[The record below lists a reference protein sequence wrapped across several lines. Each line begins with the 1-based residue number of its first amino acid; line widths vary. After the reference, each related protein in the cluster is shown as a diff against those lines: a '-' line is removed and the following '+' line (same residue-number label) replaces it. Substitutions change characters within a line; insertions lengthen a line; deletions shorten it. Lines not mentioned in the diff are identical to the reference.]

1 MSDYLRNLVNR
12 IHPSKDA
19 VRPRLAARFESA
31 PGIGDILYPGGEP
44 TAMNATSVDE
54 GDPQQGAP
62 TPGAPLIHTNLG
74 EASRRDPSGTPAS
87 GPQELPTA
95 GLVTQ
100 PAAPAP
106 SHRTRVRPTPPAVLP
121 QAAISNTEAHV
132 QRIRRTVFPQ
142 MPSLPV
148 SLATE
153 LASPAIAPAEESAL
167 PPPQAPMGTARPT
180 PVEPPQRQV
189 HLTQPVQAQPVR
201 QPGGHMIPMVTSPS
215 ADAPFQPLPITN
227 VSPSTS
233 PATPGEQP
241 VFPGAG
247 SVPSAMA
254 GTAKAQPSAPVTP
267 PGRAVTP
274 ITPRLPEPPP
284 PLETRLANRQSG
296 PPVIRVTIGRIEVR
310 ATSPQP
316 ERNRRQPAPAAH
328 PPLPQPALSLDAY
341 LKQRGGSR

>member
-1 MSDYLRNLVNR
+1 
-12 IHPSKDA
+12 
-19 VRPRLAARFESA
+19 
-31 PGIGDILYPGGEP
+31 
-44 TAMNATSVDE
+44 MNATSVDE

-201 QPGGHMIPMVTSPS
+201 QPGGHMIPMVTSK

-267 PGRAVTP
+267 PGRCHPHYPTATGATAATGDAP
-274 ITPRLPEPPP
+274 GKPPEWPTGDSGDYWSDRGARHLTATGAQPPP
-284 PLETRLANRQSG
+284 TG
-296 PPVIRVTIGRIEVR
+296 P
-310 ATSPQP
+310 
-316 ERNRRQPAPAAH
+316 RRSPAA
-328 PPLPQPALSLDAY
+328 PQPALSLDAY
-341 LKQRGGSR
+341 LNSEEAADE